1 MPKYLD
7 LTGLT
12 TFKQKNDQTYVA
24 KETGKGL
31 STNDYTTAEK
41 NKLSGIDT
49 GAQVNVIETIKLN
62 GTTQTVTN
70 KTVNLNV
77 SGGGGDVNV
86 IETVK
91 VNGTALTPDAD
102 KAVNVSVPTQT
113 SQLTNN
119 SGFVTITLSTTDIGE
134 GATLAANTLYGVY
147 E

>member
-12 TFKQKNDQTYVA
+12 TFKQKNDQTYVT

-91 VNGTALTPDAD
+91 VNGTALTPDAN

-119 SGFVTITLSTTDIGE
+119 SGFVTVTLSTTDIGE